1 MSGNKVIKSV
11 SFNKTNPV
19 DEAMLK
25 AISRRNFSGYVKKLI
40 LKDLKERDVWKG
52 QSKEAPKEE
61 KSEKSTAQKLEEI
74 KKGLK

>member
-11 SFNKTNPV
+11 AFNKTNPEDV
-19 DEAMLK
+19 AMLK

-40 LKDLKERDVWKG
+40 AQDLKEKG
-52 QSKEAPKEE
+52 KIKEE
-61 KSEKSTAQKLEEI
+61 PKQDKEKSAAEKLEEM

>member
-11 SFNKTNPV
+11 AFNKTNPEDV
-19 DEAMLK
+19 AMLK

-40 LKDLKERDVWKG
+40 AQDLKEKG
-52 QSKEAPKEE
+52 KLTDGPKEE
-61 KSEKSTAQKLEEI
+61 LKEEKKEKSAAEKLEEM